1 MSLALLSFS
10 QFLHLNSE
18 IPISAE
24 SYTFVPKNVR
34 KFMLSTIL
42 EENLVQSNLLYN
54 ENLQC
59 HQKEKMQLKECG
71 KRETQAEKVKGGS
84 GDERGQKKAKTPR
97 KMLETRTPAGK

>member
-1 MSLALLSFS
+1 MSLALLSFP

-24 SYTFVPKNVR
+24 SYIFVR
-34 KFMLSTIL
+34 IFMLSTIL